1 MNTSHYVAAWA
12 SSGLGVGA
20 IVVGGIIVAGLLVW
34 AVRLGINVKRREPRR
49 PLPQEQPTRPPS
61 SGPIGETQ
69 EVREP
74 NEMPG
79 TGTGRLTAHDLN
91 TTGSKPSES
100 QQRPRWDSGS
110 SGSFGSGG
118 TGGA

>member
-1 MNTSHYVAAWA
+1 MNTSHYVAA
-12 SSGLGVGA
+12 SSSSALGVIA
-20 IVVGGIIVAGLLVW
+20 ILVGGLLVAGLLVW
-34 AVRLGINVKRREPRR
+34 AVRLGIKVKNREPRR
-49 PLPQEQPTRPPS
+49 PVPQEQPTRPADA
-61 SGPIGETQ
+61 GPIGETQ

-91 TTGSKPSES
+91 TTGSRPSAS
-100 QQRPRWDSGS
+100 QQRPRWESGS

-118 TGGA
+118 PGGA